1 MRAAG
6 IAHTPMAALSRGV
19 VGARGAT
26 LIANLPGS
34 PKGATESLDA
44 LLPVLRHAID
54 QLGGGDH

>member
-1 MRAAG
+1 
-6 IAHTPMAALSRGV
+6 MAALSRGV

-34 PKGATESLDA
+34 PKGATESLVA
-44 LLPVLRHAID
+44 VLPVLRHALD